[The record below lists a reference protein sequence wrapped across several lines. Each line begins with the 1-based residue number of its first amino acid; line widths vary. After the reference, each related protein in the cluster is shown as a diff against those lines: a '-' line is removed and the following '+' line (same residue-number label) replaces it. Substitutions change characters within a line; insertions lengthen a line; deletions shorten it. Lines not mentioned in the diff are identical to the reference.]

1 MKRLVPL
8 LVLAALAGCSASET
22 PQTSQASDTSAAAY
36 ESADTPAG
44 DAKDAA
50 AKGDRTD
57 TVKVSLPQLSY
68 SYALGFVLPSDR
80 LADVQDAHRR
90 LCEEMGPARCQL
102 LAFERDD
109 GQDKTG
115 DAMTKLRV
123 ATNEAHR
130 FSDAL
135 GKTASDAGGR
145 ATGTKVSTDDVS
157 KQIVDT
163 RARIAQREILVA
175 RLTEVLRTRSG
186 KVSEMVEAERSVAA
200 AQEELDQA
208 KAWLSELQGRVAMSD
223 FEIHYSAIAP
233 ATNSGSVAGQL
244 TEAGQGSF
252 AGFLLGVRTLLTL
265 AIYLLPWAL
274 LALPVVLVVLVV
286 RRLRRRPGAAA

>member
-8 LVLAALAGCSASET
+8 LFVAGVLAGCSAAQN
-22 PQTSQASDTSAAAY
+22 PQTSQASESAAQY
-36 ESADTPAG
+36 EAADAPTG
-44 DAKDAA
+44 DAKGGDAGKA
-50 AKGDRTD
+50 EK
-57 TVKVSLPQLSY
+57 VKVSLPQLAYSY
-68 SYALGFVLPSDR
+68 SLGFMLPTEK
-80 LADVQDAHRR
+80 LGAVQDAHRR

-109 GQDKTG
+109 SQDRTG

-123 ATNEAHR
+123 ATSEAHS

-135 GKTASDAGGR
+135 GKAASDAGGR

-157 KQIVDT
+157 KQITDT
-163 RARIAQREILVA
+163 KARIAQRELLVA

-186 KVSEMVEAERSVAA
+186 KVSELVEAERSVAA

-208 KAWLSELQGRVAMSD
+208 KAWLTELQGRVAMSD

-252 AGFLLGVRTLLTL
+252 ASFLIGVRALLTL
-265 AIYLLPWAL
+265 AIYLLPWVL
-274 LALPVVLVVLVV
+274 LAIPVVLLV
-286 RRLRRRPGAAA
+286 RRHQRRGAGAGPA

>member
-8 LVLAALAGCSASET
+8 LLLAGALAACSAAENS
-22 PQTSQASDTSAAAY
+22 QTTQASDSAAETAQPAS
-36 ESADTPAG
+36 EAAG
-44 DAKDAA
+44 DAKDGASGGAA
-50 AKGDRTD
+50 EK
-57 TVKVSLPQLSY
+57 VKVSLPQLAYSY
-68 SYALGFVLPSDR
+68 SLGYLLPTDR
-80 LADVQDAHRR
+80 LASVQDTHRR

-109 GQDKTG
+109 SQDQTG
-115 DAMTKLRV
+115 DAFTKLRV
-123 ATNEAHR
+123 VTSEAHR
-130 FSDAL
+130 FSDEL
-135 GKTASDAGGR
+135 GRAAADAGGR

-163 RARIAQREILVA
+163 KARIAQRELLVA

-186 KVSEMVEAERSVAA
+186 KVSELVEAERSVAS

-208 KAWLSELQGRVAMSD
+208 KGWLTELQGRVAMSD
-223 FEIHYSAIAP
+223 FEIRYSAIAP

-252 AGFLLGVRTLLTL
+252 ASFLIGVRTLLTL
-265 AIYLLPWAL
+265 AIYLLPWVL
-274 LALPVVLVVLVV
+274 LAIPVVLLV
-286 RRLRRRPGAAA
+286 RRKRARPAEAA

>member
-1 MKRLVPL
+1 MKRLIPL
-8 LVLAALAGCSASET
+8 LLLGAALAGCSAADNGQTGKGDASAQEMTQPASE
-22 PQTSQASDTSAAAY
+22 A
-36 ESADTPAG
+36 AG
-44 DAKDAA
+44 DAKGPAA
-50 AKGDRTD
+50 DK
-57 TVKVSLPQLSY
+57 VKVSLPQLAYSY
-68 SYALGFVLPSDR
+68 SLGYLLPTDKLS
-80 LADVQDAHRR
+80 AVQDAHRR
-90 LCEEMGPARCQL
+90 LCEDMGPARCQL

-109 GQDKTG
+109 SQDKTG

-123 ATNEAHR
+123 ATNQANR

-135 GKTASDAGGR
+135 GKAAADAGGR

-163 RARIAQREILVA
+163 KARIAQRELLVA

-186 KVSEMVEAERSVAA
+186 KVSELVEAERSVAA

-208 KAWLSELQGRVAMSD
+208 RGWLTELQGRVAMSD
-223 FEIHYSAIAP
+223 FEIRYSAIAP

-252 AGFLLGVRTLLTL
+252 ASFLIGVRALLTL
-265 AIYLLPWAL
+265 AIYLLPWVL
-274 LALPVVLVVLVV
+274 LAIPVVLLV
-286 RRLRRRPGAAA
+286 RRKRSKPAETA

>member
-8 LVLAALAGCSASET
+8 FLLAGTLAACSAAENS
-22 PQTSQASDTSAAAY
+22 QTTRADDSAAQLL
-36 ESADTPAG
+36 ESADAPAG
-44 DAKDAA
+44 DAKGADKPGQAD
-50 AKGDRTD
+50 K
-57 TVKVSLPQLSY
+57 VKVSLPQLAYSY
-68 SYALGFVLPSDR
+68 SLGYLLPGDR
-80 LADVQDAHRR
+80 LASVQDAHRR

-109 GQDKTG
+109 SQDKTG
-115 DAMTKLRV
+115 DAFTKLRV
-123 ATNEAHR
+123 VTSEAHR

-135 GKTASDAGGR
+135 GKVAGDAGGR
-145 ATGTKVSTDDVS
+145 ATGTKVATDDVS

-163 RARIAQREILVA
+163 KARIAQRELLVA

-186 KVSEMVEAERSVAA
+186 KVSELVEAERSVAS

-208 KAWLSELQGRVAMSD
+208 KGWLSELQGRVAMSD
-223 FEIHYSAIAP
+223 FEIRYSAIAP

-252 AGFLLGVRTLLTL
+252 ASFLIGVRALLTL
-265 AIYLLPWAL
+265 AIYLLPWVL
-274 LALPVVLVVLVV
+274 LAIPVVLLV
-286 RRLRRRPGAAA
+286 RRKRAKPAEAG

>member
-1 MKRLVPL
+1 MKRLIPL
-8 LVLAALAGCSASET
+8 LLLGGALAGCSAADNGQGSKSDVTAQEMT
-22 PQTSQASDTSAAAY
+22 EPTSDT
-36 ESADTPAG
+36 AG
-44 DAKDAA
+44 DAKGAA
-50 AKGDRTD
+50 ADK
-57 TVKVSLPQLSY
+57 VKVSLPQLAYSY
-68 SYALGFVLPSDR
+68 SLGYLLPTDK
-80 LADVQDAHRR
+80 LGAVQDAHRR

-109 GQDKTG
+109 SQDRTG

-123 ATNEAHR
+123 ATSEAHR

-135 GKTASDAGGR
+135 GRAAADAGGR

-163 RARIAQREILVA
+163 KARIAQRELLVA
-175 RLTEVLRTRSG
+175 RLTDVLRTRSG
-186 KVSEMVEAERSVAA
+186 KVSELVEAERSVAA

-208 KAWLSELQGRVAMSD
+208 RGWLTELQGRVAMSD
-223 FEIHYSAIAP
+223 FEIRYSAIAP

-252 AGFLLGVRTLLTL
+252 ASFLIGVRALLTL
-265 AIYLLPWAL
+265 AIYLLPWVL
-274 LALPVVLVVLVV
+274 LAIPVVLLV
-286 RRLRRRPGAAA
+286 RRKRAKPAEAA

>member
-1 MKRLVPL
+1 MKRLIPL
-8 LVLAALAGCSASET
+8 LLLGGALAGCSADDNGQGSKSDAAVQEMT
-22 PQTSQASDTSAAAY
+22 QPASDT
-36 ESADTPAG
+36 AG
-44 DAKDAA
+44 DAKGAA
-50 AKGDRTD
+50 ADK
-57 TVKVSLPQLSY
+57 VKVSLPQLAYSY
-68 SYALGFVLPSDR
+68 SLGYLLPTDK
-80 LADVQDAHRR
+80 LGAVQDAHRR

-109 GQDKTG
+109 SQDKTG

-123 ATNEAHR
+123 ATSEAHR

-135 GKTASDAGGR
+135 GKAAADAGGR

-163 RARIAQREILVA
+163 KARIAQRELLVA

-186 KVSEMVEAERSVAA
+186 KVSELVEAERSVAA

-208 KAWLSELQGRVAMSD
+208 RGWLTELQGRVAMSD
-223 FEIHYSAIAP
+223 FEIRYSAIAP

-252 AGFLLGVRTLLTL
+252 ASFLIGIRTLLTL
-265 AIYLLPWAL
+265 AIYLLPWVL
-274 LALPVVLVVLVV
+274 LAIPVVLLV
-286 RRLRRRPGAAA
+286 RRKRTRPAEAA